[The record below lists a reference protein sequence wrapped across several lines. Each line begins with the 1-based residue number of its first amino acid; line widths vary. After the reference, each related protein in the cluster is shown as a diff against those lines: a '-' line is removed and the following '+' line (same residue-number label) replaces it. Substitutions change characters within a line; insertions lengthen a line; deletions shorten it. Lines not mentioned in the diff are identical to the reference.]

1 MSGTKP
7 ANPGGLICK
16 PLSALKDE
24 EPLPEDQIKNLFETH
39 SNLLKTTLG
48 PDVYERIRIQV
59 GLVKRNI
66 LSKNTKLKLSLTLAN
81 ITQHLDSNIL
91 AYSPITNPSLEI
103 TKFLNLYLLANK
115 TEPNNPDVRAIQ
127 ILLHVS
133 KKELYVTKDIPKFL
147 MIYHRLRSKIFI
159 PILER
164 IELLK
169 AEFCNP
175 NHVHIFSVPKELRAH
190 KYLWSLA
197 PLLRHEL
204 LMKLEEE
211 FDFEF
216 LYLLEKKMPQAPV
229 QCPESLVQCSVTPAQ
244 CPVISVQRPVAPVQ
258 FPETSAPNP
267 EMPVQTFGC
276 PSCLVPCE
284 NLTVLVHHFA
294 SKHFHKRFLKVV
306 SSTNCNLCNASF
318 AVKEDVFK
326 HVALIHGR
334 ITIDYVVWS
343 CNLCSFKH
351 KERQSL
357 INHFTDKHALQM
369 SEISSQLKP
378 VSLNH
383 LPCHVSDCAQVHN
396 FQDMKSHVFSA
407 HAKDQ
412 ITSACRLLITE
423 SKIQKSC
430 IYCSLSF
437 VSGNKI
443 HDDSFITYHYAIQ
456 HSMILNYMGL
466 NKECSLRVVFNKDIP
481 SSPAHV
487 NLVDEED
494 DRSPIAEDSLTEM
507 NHGHGRVINSR
518 AATQGNSMNHSQGRS
533 KQDGENSLEYCSI
546 CKKYLIKKN
555 FLQHVVTT
563 HYANKIAKEL
573 KEHGCKPSDKKC
585 SLCKAKFTCG
595 LEFQTHFALTHS
607 SKFASFQA
615 MSEDIKKEVVE
626 NQNSEDLDQ
635 TLQEQRSE
643 NDDLVEIIDTK
654 PTVLQETHWV
664 QEFKSFCQGKAVAV
678 GSGNMNF
685 TIINQVMLESFLEK
699 VTTIPEN
706 ISKVDIIVNELEA
719 ISSISLAKLETVT
732 RHSLLKDYMEKC
744 AQVSSTIYKIP
755 PMHVVIF
762 LSQLMVKPNVGNDD
776 IFWLMKRIN
785 AIHDPIDGSPIGMDK
800 KIFDFFKAIG
810 FSSSYEMFKMF
821 MQKSVPESQSDIS
834 CDQCNRQF
842 TTMKALKV
850 HKFRQHSSPGK
861 KSIPSVAT
869 PGSSKRTIPMVSSTP
884 GSSKKPIPS
893 VSNTPGSSKKPI
905 PSVSST
911 PGSSKKPI
919 PSVSSTPGSSK
930 KPIPSV
936 SSTPGSSKKPIH
948 SVSSTP
954 GSSKKTIPNVS
965 STPGSSKKAIPNVSS
980 TPGSSKKAIQNV
992 SSTPGSSKKAITNAS
1007 NTPGSSKK
1015 AITNVSNTPG
1025 SSKKPCP
1032 SVSCSPNTV
1041 QLSSNG
1047 VKHPGAIPNLGN
1059 FGCTV
1064 CGTFYNNQSS
1074 LNKHINTLD
1083 HRIAAKFPTNPA
1095 ETEGRYFIRF

>member
-24 EPLPEDQIKNLFETH
+24 EPLPEDQTSSIKNLFETH

-59 GLVKRNI
+59 GLVERDM
-66 LSKNTKLKLSLTLAN
+66 LSKNEKLKLSLTLAN
-81 ITQHLDSNIL
+81 ISKHLDSNIL
-91 AYSPITNPSLEI
+91 AYSPLTNPSLEI
-103 TKFLNLYLLANK
+103 TKFLNLYLMAKK

-127 ILLHVS
+127 NLLHVS

-175 NHVHIFSVPKELRAH
+175 NHAHIFKVPKELRAH

-216 LYLLEKKMPQAPV
+216 LYLLEKKMSQAPV
-229 QCPESLVQCSVTPAQ
+229 QCPESPVQCSVIPAQ

-258 FPETSAPNP
+258 FPETSAPNL

-294 SKHFHKRFLKVV
+294 LKHFHNRFLKAV

-326 HVALIHGR
+326 HLALIHGM

-343 CNLCSFKH
+343 CNLCSFRH

-357 INHFTDKHALQM
+357 IDHFTDKHALQM

-407 HAKDQ
+407 HAKNQ
-412 ITSACRLLITE
+412 ITSACRVLIE
-423 SKIQKSC
+423 DSKIQKRC

-443 HDDSFITYHYAIQ
+443 HDNSFITYHYAIQ

-481 SSPAHV
+481 SSPAPV

-494 DRSPIAEDSLTEM
+494 DRSPIAEDSLTQM
-507 NHGHGRVINSR
+507 NHGHGRGINSR
-518 AATQGNSMNHSQGRS
+518 AVTQGNSSNHSQE
-533 KQDGENSLEYCSI
+533 GENSLEYCSI

-555 FLQHVVTT
+555 FLRHVVTT

-573 KEHGCKPSDKKC
+573 KEHGCKPSDKEC

-595 LEFQTHFALTHS
+595 LEFQSHFALTHS
-607 SKFASFQA
+607 SKFTRFQA
-615 MSEDIKKEVVE
+615 RSEDIKKEVVE
-626 NQNSEDLDQ
+626 NQTSEDLDQ

-654 PTVLQETHWV
+654 PSVLQETHWV
-664 QEFKSFCQGKAVAV
+664 QEFKSFCQGKADAV
-678 GSGNMNF
+678 GSGNKNF

-744 AQVSSTIYKIP
+744 AQVSSTIYNIP

-785 AIHDPIDGSPIGMDK
+785 AIHDPVDGSPIGMDK

-810 FSSSYEMFKMF
+810 FSSSYEIFKMF

-869 PGSSKRTIPMVSSTP
+869 PGSSKKTIPMIASTHGLSKKPIPCVSSAP
-884 GSSKKPIPS
+884 GSSKKAI
-893 VSNTPGSSKKPI
+893 T
-905 PSVSST
+905 
-911 PGSSKKPI
+911 
-919 PSVSSTPGSSK
+919 
-930 KPIPSV
+930 
-936 SSTPGSSKKPIH
+936 
-948 SVSSTP
+948 
-954 GSSKKTIPNVS
+954 NVS
-965 STPGSSKKAIPNVSS
+965 STPSLSKKAIPNVSS
-980 TPGSSKKAIQNV
+980 TPGSSKKAITNV
-992 SSTPGSSKKAITNAS
+992 SSTPGSSKKA
-1007 NTPGSSKK
+1007 
-1015 AITNVSNTPG
+1015 
-1025 SSKKPCP
+1025 CP
-1032 SVSCSPNTV
+1032 SVPCSPSTV
-1041 QLSSNG
+1041 KLSSNG

-1074 LNKHINTLD
+1074 LNKHLKTLD
-1083 HRIAAKFPTNPA
+1083 HRITAKFPTNPA

>member
-48 PDVYERIRIQV
+48 PDVYERIKIQV
-59 GLVKRNI
+59 GLVKRDV
-66 LSKNTKLKLSLTLAN
+66 LSKNTRLKLSLTLAN

-91 AYSPITNPSLEI
+91 AYSPLTNPSLEI
-103 TKFLNLYLLANK
+103 TKFRNLYLLARK

-197 PLLRHEL
+197 PLLRYEL

-229 QCPESLVQCSVTPAQ
+229 QCPESPVECSVTPAQ

-294 SKHFHKRFLKVV
+294 LKHFHNRFLKGV

-326 HVALIHGR
+326 HLALIHGR

-357 INHFTDKHALQM
+357 IDHFTDKHALQM

-412 ITSACRLLITE
+412 ITSACRVLIAD
-423 SKIQKSC
+423 SKIQKRC

-481 SSPAHV
+481 SSPAPV

-507 NHGHGRVINSR
+507 NHGHGRGINSR
-518 AATQGNSMNHSQGRS
+518 AATQGNSMNHSQE
-533 KQDGENSLEYCSI
+533 GENSLEYCSI

-555 FLQHVVTT
+555 FLRHVVTT
-563 HYANKIAKEL
+563 HYTNKIAKEL
-573 KEHGCKPSDKKC
+573 KEHGCKPSDKEC

-607 SKFASFQA
+607 SKFTRFQA
-615 MSEDIKKEVVE
+615 RSEDIMKEVVE
-626 NQNSEDLDQ
+626 NQTSEDLDQ

-664 QEFKSFCQGKAVAV
+664 QEFKSFCQGKAGAV

-719 ISSISLAKLETVT
+719 ISSISLAKLETVI

-744 AQVSSTIYKIP
+744 AQVSSTIYNIP

-785 AIHDPIDGSPIGMDK
+785 AIHDPVDGSPIGMDK

-869 PGSSKRTIPMVSSTP
+869 PGSSKKTIPMIAITHGLSKKPIPCVSSAP
-884 GSSKKPIPS
+884 GSSKKA
-893 VSNTPGSSKKPI
+893 
-905 PSVSST
+905 
-911 PGSSKKPI
+911 
-919 PSVSSTPGSSK
+919 
-930 KPIPSV
+930 
-936 SSTPGSSKKPIH
+936 
-948 SVSSTP
+948 
-954 GSSKKTIPNVS
+954 IPNVS
-965 STPGSSKKAIPNVSS
+965 STPSLSKKAIPNVSS
-980 TPGSSKKAIQNV
+980 TPGSSKKAITNV
-992 SSTPGSSKKAITNAS
+992 SSTPGSSKKA
-1007 NTPGSSKK
+1007 
-1015 AITNVSNTPG
+1015 
-1025 SSKKPCP
+1025 CP
-1032 SVSCSPNTV
+1032 SVPCSPNTV

-1074 LNKHINTLD
+1074 LNKHLKTLD
-1083 HRIAAKFPTNPA
+1083 HRITAKFPTNPA